1 MYQVTWED
9 LEVEADRI
17 ADTWRGKV
25 SAVYGIPTGGVPL
38 ALMVASRIGVPMAS
52 EWHMGSAILVVDD
65 LIDTGRTMRK
75 YEGSG
80 YRDAAFRKPYSP
92 IALAPRARV
101 MDEWLWFPWEHD
113 KGDPEDAVVRMLQF
127 INEDPTRDGLQET
140 PRRVVKALKEMT
152 VGYETDIDKIL
163 GVTFDVDC
171 DEMIVVRDI
180 PFSSLCEHH
189 MLPFTGT
196 ATVGYVPGKRVVGLS
211 KIARLVDAYAKRLQ
225 VQERLTSQIADAM
238 VEHLKPKGVGVV
250 IKGQHSCMSLRG
262 VGKAGV
268 MMTSALRGVMR
279 DKPEA
284 RAEFLNLG

>member
-38 ALMVASRIGVPMAS
+38 ALMVASRIGVPMAND
-52 EWHMGSAILVVDD
+52 WHIGSAILVVDD
-65 LIDTGRTMRK
+65 LIDTGRTMSK
-75 YEGSG
+75 YGGSTF
-80 YRDAAFRKPYSP
+80 RDAAFRKPYSP

-152 VGYETDIDKIL
+152 VGYDTDINKIL